1 MAYEEDIARWLQEA
15 AELEAKEEETLP
27 DGRKPQDVAEQKIEQ
42 CLRYD
47 ATNADALAA
56 WVGLYVRSGRG
67 PLVMKRLNRIIRD
80 NPEAVGPYR
89 AVAAFMRITGKL
101 TLAVQY
107 FQNLLGEVPTTVK
120 PIVHLSLAELYASQG
135 NMGELRKHRDLLA
148 QYPPVDPLLQGM
160 LYLEDNDANGI
171 LALSKQV
178 EDDEVMKYT
187 LWGMIAEAQG
197 DINNAGQ
204 YYFHVSNQERP
215 TWFALNSLAIMWLNN
230 KNLAHARTYL
240 ELAEGLAANA
250 PEVWLTKARIYQEME
265 LPDKVRVIKQKL
277 VTLEGC
283 FSRTRKMAQRMLW

>member
-15 AELEAKEEETLP
+15 AEMDAKEEETLP
-27 DGRKPQDVAEQKIEQ
+27 DGRKPKEVAEQRIEQ

-56 WVGLYVRSGRG
+56 FVGLYVRTGRG
-67 PLVMKRLNRIIRD
+67 PLVMKRLNRILRD
-80 NPEAVGPYR
+80 NPESVGPYR
-89 AVAAFMRITGKL
+89 AIAAFMRITGKL
-101 TLAVQY
+101 DLALQY
-107 FQNLLGEVPTTVK
+107 FQTLLEEVPDTVK
-120 PIVHLSLAELYASQG
+120 PIVHLSLAELYASKG
-135 NMGELRKHRDLLA
+135 NLGELRTHRDLLA

-171 LALSKQV
+171 LKLSEQIT
-178 EDDEVMKYT
+178 DEAMKYT

-197 DINNAGQ
+197 DLNNAGQ

-230 KNLAHARTYL
+230 KNIAHARTYL
-240 ELAEGLAANA
+240 EKAEALAANA

-265 LPDKVRVIKQKL
+265 LPDKVRAIKQKL
-277 VTLEGC
+277 ITLEGC
-283 FSRTRKMAQRMLW
+283 FSRTRKMAQRTLW